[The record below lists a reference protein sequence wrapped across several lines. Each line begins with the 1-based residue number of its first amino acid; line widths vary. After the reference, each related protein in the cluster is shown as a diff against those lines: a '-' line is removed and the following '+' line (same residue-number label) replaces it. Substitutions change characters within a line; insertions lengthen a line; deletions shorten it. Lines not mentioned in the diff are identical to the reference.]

1 MTAEI
6 VQLNPETVGDE
17 YRFDPD
23 QVLEDS
29 KRQGF
34 VTLVVL
40 AQNEDGDIWITG
52 NANVGETLVLMERA
66 KHHLVFGDDA

>member
-17 YRFDPD
+17 YRSDPD
-23 QVLEDS
+23 KVLEAA
-29 KRQGF
+29 KGQGF
-34 VTLVVL
+34 TTLMVL
-40 AQNEDGDIWITG
+40 AEAEDGTLWITG

-66 KHHLVFGDDA
+66 KHNLVFGEDA

>member
-23 QVLEDS
+23 QVLEDA
-29 KRQGF
+29 KGQGF
-34 VTLVVL
+34 VTLMVL

-66 KHHLVFGDDA
+66 KHHLVFGDD

>member
-23 QVLEDS
+23 QVLEDA
-29 KRQGF
+29 KGQGF
-34 VTLVVL
+34 MTLMVL

>member
-23 QVLEDS
+23 QVLEDA
-29 KRQGF
+29 KGQGF
-34 VTLVVL
+34 VTLMVL

>member
-23 QVLEDS
+23 QVLEDA
-29 KRQGF
+29 KGQGF
-34 VTLVVL
+34 VTLMVL
-40 AQNEDGDIWITG
+40 AQNEAGDIWITG